1 MNPIHL
7 VILAI
12 MLIYLAF
19 TIFNISDGLST
30 TMLPNAKRYE
40 IIGIILACI
49 VYTVGLGIL
58 ISMLLM
64 CI

>member
-7 VILAI
+7 VIIAI
-12 MLIYLAF
+12 MLIFLAF
-19 TIFNISDGLST
+19 MIFNISSRLST
-30 TMLPNAKRYE
+30 TTLPYGKQYE

-49 VYTVGLGIL
+49 VYTIGLGIL